1 MIESIEGILKD
12 SVSVGRI
19 VSSQGL
25 QGNVKVK
32 IYTNHFDIFQK
43 GKTYFLFNK
52 ERKRHFVMELDFLS
66 RNGNRL
72 TAHFNGCK
80 DIEDARKLADFEIYI
95 NLNELPELAQG
106 QYYFYQILDCEVFD
120 ENATSIGIV
129 KDIIETGSADVIS
142 VFPSNSG
149 KDSDS
154 EKEIM
159 IPMASEFIKRIDLK
173 EKVIEVFFSKL
184 KGKSTE
190 EEK

>member
-1 MIESIEGILKD
+1 MIESVEEILKD
-12 SVSVGRI
+12 SVSVGKI

-25 QGNVKVK
+25 LGNVKVK
-32 IYTNHFDIFQK
+32 IFTNHFDIFQK

-95 NLNELPELAQG
+95 NLNELPELTEG
-106 QYYFYQILDCEVFD
+106 QYYFYQIFDCEVFD
-120 ENATSIGIV
+120 EDGASIGMV

-142 VFPSNSG
+142 VFPVETG
-149 KDSDS
+149 KDSEP
-154 EKEIM
+154 EKEIL
-159 IPMASEFIKRIDLK
+159 IPLASEFIKRLDLK
-173 EKVIEVFFSKL
+173 EKVIEVFYSKI
-184 KGKSTE
+184 KGKSTK